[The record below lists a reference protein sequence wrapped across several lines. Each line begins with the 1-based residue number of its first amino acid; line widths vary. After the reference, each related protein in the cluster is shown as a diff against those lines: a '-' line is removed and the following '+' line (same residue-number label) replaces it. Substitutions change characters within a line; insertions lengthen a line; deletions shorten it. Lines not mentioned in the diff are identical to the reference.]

1 VDEKPAAPK
10 PEPAAAKP
18 VADVGKTTQPAS
30 SGRMSPPVQG
40 SIIRAYSKGKNEG
53 INIKGTPGAAVKAAD
68 SGTVAA
74 ITKSAEGVPIVV
86 IRHPDNLL
94 TVYANVANVSVAK
107 GDSVSKGASIAKL
120 RPGDDSFVHF
130 EVRKGFDSV
139 DPTPYLN

>member
-1 VDEKPAAPK
+1 
-10 PEPAAAKP
+10 
-18 VADVGKTTQPAS
+18 
-30 SGRMSPPVQG
+30 M
-40 SIIRAYSKGKNEG
+40 
-53 INIKGTPGAAVKAAD
+53 
-68 SGTVAA
+68 
-74 ITKSAEGVPIVV
+74 PIVV

>member
-1 VDEKPAAPK
+1 MIA
-10 PEPAAAKP
+10 
-18 VADVGKTTQPAS
+18 
-30 SGRMSPPVQG
+30 PVQG

-74 ITKSAEGVPIVV
+74 ITKSADGIPIVV

-94 TVYANVANVSVAK
+94 TVYANVSNVSVAK

-120 RPGDDSFVHF
+120 RAGDDAFVHF
-130 EVRKGFDSV
+130 EVRNGFDSV

>member
-1 VDEKPAAPK
+1 
-10 PEPAAAKP
+10 
-18 VADVGKTTQPAS
+18 
-30 SGRMSPPVQG
+30 MPPVQG

-53 INIKGTPGAAVKAAD
+53 INIKGSPGDSVKAAD

-94 TVYANVANVSVAK
+94 TVYANVANVSVGK
-107 GDSVSKGASIAKL
+107 GDSVSKGTTIAKL
-120 RPGDDSFVHF
+120 RSGDNSFVHF
-130 EVRKGFDSV
+130 EVRNGFDSV

>member
-1 VDEKPAAPK
+1 MIA
-10 PEPAAAKP
+10 
-18 VADVGKTTQPAS
+18 
-30 SGRMSPPVQG
+30 PVQG

-74 ITKSAEGVPIVV
+74 ITKSADGIPIVV

-94 TVYANVANVSVAK
+94 TVYANVSNVSVAK
-107 GDSVSKGASIAKL
+107 GDSISKGTSIAKL
-120 RPGDDSFVHF
+120 RAGDDAFVHF
-130 EVRKGFDSV
+130 EVRNGFDSV